1 MSCEP
6 TKKNEFNGEEC
17 KRKVLFLGK
26 KCMTRTHS
34 SGCDESDG
42 KRMFLSF
49 AFMIC
54 SNFSFCECV
63 NCQSEKSYDFF
74 LFNSVLELFHQT
86 SHSLSS
92 PTFPSSFLYR
102 LQHSF
107 LVYMHYVFDCNFNF
121 LAFHSEPLCL
131 RFLEKTPCCLSIES
145 HLKQFFVKNGAS
157 SNHPTHYHILKF
169 QTHTHKHTKKKIVSI

>member
-1 MSCEP
+1 MCQLSV
-6 TKKNEFNGEEC
+6 
-17 KRKVLFLGK
+17 RKILRFFSLQFCAGAL
-26 KCMTRTHS
+26 S
-34 SGCDESDG
+34 S
-42 KRMFLSF
+42 K
-49 AFMIC
+49 
-54 SNFSFCECV
+54 FS
-63 NCQSEKSYDFF
+63 
-74 LFNSVLELFHQT
+74 LT
-86 SHSLSS
+86 LSS

-157 SNHPTHYHILKF
+157 STHPIILHTTTFWNFK
-169 QTHTHKHTKKKIVSI
+169 HTHEKKNCFNLVLFHTRLLFLMNCWWIVKNVFLSFLSFPAECLLWKCQIADTRKRRREKCVVWNG